1 MKLLSTA
8 HVDVGAAV
16 IRSVFATAR
25 ALFDPGAV
33 VHLGAGTGQGPLHD
47 WRQWPVPASL
57 VLDAQPQRMAW
68 AADWAAQGPER
79 WVVDAL
85 VAGADGQAAKL
96 HHASNPDESGLIP
109 TKALQKLWPQ
119 LKALEATDIPTRS
132 LDALLAEPAHAAL
145 LRAPNLWLVVDF
157 FCTPEFW
164 RGASAT
170 LAQARVVVLRQTKTA
185 PKGIEPLQDTA
196 DRMAALGYAL
206 AATLDSTHPEVVHAV
221 YLRRLDH
228 DLATAHQQEQQLA
241 AAFDGLVQ
249 EKAALAAARDAEA
262 SAKAE
267 ALKQRD
273 ALVQEKAAL
282 SAARDAEASA
292 KAEAL
297 KQRDAEASAKAQA
310 LKECDAL
317 VQEKAVLAAARD
329 AEASAKADALKRRD
343 ALVQEKAVLTAARDA
358 EASAKAEALK
368 QRDAEASAKAQALK
382 ERDGLVQEKAVLAA
396 ARDTEASAKAEALKQ
411 RDAEASAKAQALK
424 ERDGLVQEKTALAA
438 ARDAEASAKAEALK
452 QRDAEATAKAQALKE
467 RDGLVHEKAAL
478 AAARD
483 AEASA
488 KAEALKQRDA
498 EASAKAQA
506 LKQCDALDQEKTAL
520 AAARDTEASAKAEA
534 LKQRDAEASAKAKAL
549 KECDALVQE
558 KAALSAA
565 RDAEASAKA
574 EALKQRD
581 AEASAKAQALKERDA
596 LVQDKTAL
604 AAARDAEASAKA
616 EALKRLGQEIDANV
630 LLAKKLEDEIKTS
643 LTLRRVNTD
652 LDTEKAKLQQELST
666 LISQYDVEVRAK
678 QRALELSELGENN
691 QAELLKKLSEESR
704 QLAAL
709 FQEKTKLSEALAV
722 SEEKSNAMEDQV
734 KILEKA
740 LAAET
745 HATANAISQ
754 RDRESKEKIEAL
766 KAKAHLVE
774 VSEDRKQK
782 IENARKEM
790 QIILDDRNNIK
801 EEMQLRLQNELEA
814 QKKKDLEI
822 RSEIERTVHIL
833 KVDNDAL
840 RTRQAMMHEE
850 LLRAE
855 AQIELIKDL
864 LIRGPGL

>member
-267 ALKQRD
+267 ALK
-273 ALVQEKAAL
+273 
-282 SAARDAEASA
+282 
-292 KAEAL
+292 
-297 KQRDAEASAKAQA
+297 
-310 LKECDAL
+310 
-317 VQEKAVLAAARD
+317 
-329 AEASAKADALKRRD
+329 
-343 ALVQEKAVLTAARDA
+343 
-358 EASAKAEALK
+358 
-368 QRDAEASAKAQALK
+368 
-382 ERDGLVQEKAVLAA
+382 
-396 ARDTEASAKAEALKQ
+396 
-411 RDAEASAKAQALK
+411 
-424 ERDGLVQEKTALAA
+424 
-438 ARDAEASAKAEALK
+438 
-452 QRDAEATAKAQALKE
+452 
-467 RDGLVHEKAAL
+467 
-478 AAARD
+478 
-483 AEASA
+483 
-488 KAEALKQRDA
+488 
-498 EASAKAQA
+498 
-506 LKQCDALDQEKTAL
+506 
-520 AAARDTEASAKAEA
+520 
-534 LKQRDAEASAKAKAL
+534 
-549 KECDALVQE
+549 
-558 KAALSAA
+558 
-565 RDAEASAKA
+565 
-574 EALKQRD
+574 
-581 AEASAKAQALKERDA
+581 
-596 LVQDKTAL
+596 
-604 AAARDAEASAKA
+604 
-616 EALKRLGQEIDANV
+616 RLGQEIDANV

>member
-267 ALKQRD
+267 ALKQR
-273 ALVQEKAAL
+273 
-282 SAARDAEASA
+282 
-292 KAEAL
+292 
-297 KQRDAEASAKAQA
+297 
-310 LKECDAL
+310 
-317 VQEKAVLAAARD
+317 
-329 AEASAKADALKRRD
+329 
-343 ALVQEKAVLTAARDA
+343 
-358 EASAKAEALK
+358 
-368 QRDAEASAKAQALK
+368 
-382 ERDGLVQEKAVLAA
+382 
-396 ARDTEASAKAEALKQ
+396 
-411 RDAEASAKAQALK
+411 
-424 ERDGLVQEKTALAA
+424 
-438 ARDAEASAKAEALK
+438 
-452 QRDAEATAKAQALKE
+452 
-467 RDGLVHEKAAL
+467 
-478 AAARD
+478 
-483 AEASA
+483 
-488 KAEALKQRDA
+488 
-498 EASAKAQA
+498 
-506 LKQCDALDQEKTAL
+506 
-520 AAARDTEASAKAEA
+520 
-534 LKQRDAEASAKAKAL
+534 
-549 KECDALVQE
+549 DALVQE